1 MSSTG
6 AISAGQDAPKTAANP
21 NHYRIAVIPG
31 DGIGQEVIPPGVAVL
46 KAAAERFGFR
56 LTCEHFPW
64 GSDYYHQHGLMMP
77 ADGLDQ
83 LRPFDAIYFGAVGW
97 PDLPDHVT
105 LWGLRLA
112 ICQGFDQWANV
123 RPSRILPGVRGPLRD
138 KGPEDFDIV
147 VVRENSEGEYAGAG
161 GRIRRGRAEE
171 LAIQTAVFSRTAVE
185 RVIEYAFDLTERR
198 PRRKLTS
205 ITKSNAQ
212 AYSMTLW
219 DDIFAECAKR
229 HPNVETESWL
239 VDAATIRFVLHPESL
254 DVVVASNLFADILTD
269 LAGALSGSLG
279 LAPSANLD
287 PSRRSPSM
295 FEPVHGSA
303 PDIFG
308 RGSANPIAAIWSGAM
323 LLDHLGESEAARAIE
338 AAITTVTAAGQTLT
352 PDLGGTATTK
362 ELGAAIVAAIRG
374 KRRTL

>member
-1 MSSTG
+1 MS
-6 AISAGQDAPKTAANP
+6 QY
-21 NHYRIAVIPG
+21 HIAVIPG
-31 DGIGQEVIPPGVAVL
+31 DGIGQEVIPEGLKVL
-46 KAAAERFGFR
+46 RAISARFGIRFAF
-56 LTCEHFPW
+56 EEFGW
-64 GSDYYHQHGLMMP
+64 GSDFYRRQGTMMP
-77 ADGLDQ
+77 ADGLDK
-83 LRPFDAIYFGAVGW
+83 LRAFDAIYFGAVGW

-123 RPSRILPGVRGPLRD
+123 RPAKLLPGVRGPLRD
-138 KGPEDFDIV
+138 KGPDDFDIV

-161 GRIRRGRAEE
+161 GRVRRGRPEE
-171 LAIQTAVFSRTAVE
+171 IALQTAVFSRMAVE
-185 RVIEYAFDLTERR
+185 RIIEYAFTVAEGR
-198 PRRKLTS
+198 PRKKLTS

-219 DDIFAECAKR
+219 DDIFAECAAR
-229 HPNVETESWL
+229 HPTVETESWL
-239 VDAATIRFVLHPESL
+239 VDAATVRFVLRPETL

-308 RGSANPIAAIWSGAM
+308 QGIANPIAAIWSAAM
-323 LLDHLGESEAARAIE
+323 MLDWLGEPDAARAIE
-338 AAITTVTAAGQTLT
+338 AAIARVTEAGTTLT
-352 PDLGGTATTK
+352 PDLGGGATTAQV
-362 ELGAAIVAAIRG
+362 GDAIVAALEQG
-374 KRRTL
+374 

>member
-1 MSSTG
+1 M
-6 AISAGQDAPKTAANP
+6 AE
-21 NHYRIAVIPG
+21 YRIAVIPG
-31 DGIGQEVIPPGVAVL
+31 DGIGQEVIPEGVKVLAAVGRKFGL
-46 KAAAERFGFR
+46 RFNF
-56 LTCEHFPW
+56 EEFPW
-64 GSDYYHQHGLMMP
+64 GSEYYRQHGVMMP
-77 ADGLDQ
+77 SDGLATLQ
-83 LRPFDAIYFGAVGW
+83 PFDAIYFGAVGW
-97 PDLPDHVT
+97 PDIPDHIS

-123 RPSRILPGVRGPLRD
+123 RPAKLLPGIKGPLRD

-147 VVRENSEGEYAGAG
+147 VVRENSEGEYSGAG
-161 GRIRRGRAEE
+161 GRIRQGQPQEIA
-171 LAIQTAVFSRTAVE
+171 LQVAVFSRMAVE
-185 RVIEYAFDLTERR
+185 RAIEYAFTLAERR

-229 HPNVETESWL
+229 HPSVETETWL
-239 VDAATIRFVLHPESL
+239 VDAATIRFVLRPETL

-287 PSRRSPSM
+287 PSRRHPSM

-308 RGSANPIAAIWSGAM
+308 KGIANPIATIWSAAM
-323 LLDHLGESEAARAIE
+323 MLDHLGEPEAARAIE
-338 AAITTVTAAGQTLT
+338 RAISDVTALGEVLT
-352 PDLGGTATTK
+352 PDLGGYASTTQV
-362 ELGAAIVAAIRG
+362 ADAIVAALGRE
-374 KRRTL
+374 

>member
-1 MSSTG
+1 MSS
-6 AISAGQDAPKTAANP
+6 AQA
-21 NHYRIAVIPG
+21 YRIAVIPG
-31 DGIGQEVIPPGVAVL
+31 DGIGQEVIPEGL
-46 KAAAERFGFR
+46 KALDAVGQRFGLRFAF
-56 LTCEHFPW
+56 EHFPW
-64 GSDYYHQHGLMMP
+64 GSDYYHRHGVMMP
-77 ADGLDQ
+77 SDGLET

-97 PDLPDHVT
+97 PDVPDHVS

-123 RPSRILPGVRGPLRD
+123 RPARLLPGVRGPLRD
-138 KGPEDFDIV
+138 KGPADFDIV

-171 LAIQTAVFSRTAVE
+171 IALQTAVFSRAAVE
-185 RVIEYAFDLTERR
+185 RVIEYAFMLAERR

-219 DDIFAECAKR
+219 DDVFAGCASR
-229 HPNVETESWL
+229 HPTVTTEHWL
-239 VDAATIRFVLHPESL
+239 VDAATVRFVLHPETL

-287 PSRRSPSM
+287 PTGRAPSM

-308 RGSANPIAAIWSGAM
+308 QGIANPIAAVWSAALM
-323 LLDHLGESEAARAIE
+323 LDHLGQTAAAT
-338 AAITTVTAAGQTLT
+338 AITEAIAAVTAAGTTLT
-352 PDLGGTATTK
+352 PDLGGTATTVQV
-362 ELGAAIVAAIRG
+362 GDAIVAALQQG
-374 KRRTL
+374 

>member
-1 MSSTG
+1 MGT
-6 AISAGQDAPKTAANP
+6 
-21 NHYRIAVIPG
+21 YRIAAIPG
-31 DGIGQEVIPPGVAVL
+31 DGIGQEVVPEGLKVLGAVA
-46 KAAAERFGFR
+46 ARFGLVFAF
-56 LTCEHFPW
+56 EHFPW
-64 GSDYYHQHGLMMP
+64 GSAYYREHGLMMP

-83 LRPFDAIYFGAVGW
+83 LRSFDAIYFGAVGW

-123 RPSRILPGVRGPLRD
+123 RPAKLLLGIRGPLRD
-138 KGPEDFDIV
+138 KGPDDFDIV

-161 GRIRRGRAEE
+161 GRIRRGRPEE
-171 LAIQTAVFSRTAVE
+171 LALQTSVFSRTAVE
-185 RVIEYAFDLTERR
+185 RVIEYAFTLAESR

-219 DDIFAECAKR
+219 DDIFAECATR
-229 HPNVETESWL
+229 HPSVETESWL
-239 VDAATIRFVLHPESL
+239 VDAATVRFVLRPETL

-308 RGSANPIAAIWSGAM
+308 QGIANPIAAIWSAALM
-323 LLDHLGESEAARAIE
+323 LDHLGEPQAARTIE
-338 AAITTVTAAGQTLT
+338 AAIATVTADGTALT
-352 PDLGGTATTK
+352 PDLGGTATTAQ
-362 ELGAAIVAAIRG
+362 LGDAIVAALGR
-374 KRRTL
+374 

>member
-1 MSSTG
+1 MSGTEADG
-6 AISAGQDAPKTAANP
+6 PR
-21 NHYRIAVIPG
+21 YRIAVIPG
-31 DGIGQEVIPPGVAVL
+31 DGIGQEVVPEGLKVL
-46 KAAAERFGFR
+46 EAAGARHGLRFAF
-56 LTCEHFPW
+56 EHFPW
-64 GSDYYHQHGLMMP
+64 GSDYYAAHGAMMP
-77 ADGLDQ
+77 PDGLDT

-97 PDLPDHVT
+97 PTVPDHVS

-123 RPSRILPGVRGPLRD
+123 RPAKLLPGVRGPLRD
-138 KGPEDFDIV
+138 KGPADFDLV

-161 GRIRRGRAEE
+161 GRVHGGRAEE
-171 LAIQTAVFSRTAVE
+171 IALQTAVFSRRAVE
-185 RVIEYAFDLTERR
+185 RVIEYAFELAETR
-198 PRRKLTS
+198 PRRKVTS

-212 AYSMTLW
+212 AWSMTLW
-219 DDIFAECAKR
+219 DEVFASCAAR
-229 HPNVETESWL
+229 HPSVETESWL
-239 VDAATIRFVLHPESL
+239 VDAATVRFVLHPETL

-308 RGSANPIAAIWSGAM
+308 RGIANPIAAIWSAALM
-323 LLDHLGESEAARAIE
+323 LDHLGQPTAARAIE
-338 AAITTVTAAGQTLT
+338 DAIAKVTAGGATLT
-352 PDLGGTATTK
+352 PDLGGRATTAQV
-362 ELGAAIVAAIRG
+362 GDAIVAALEG
-374 KRRTL
+374 A

>member
-1 MSSTG
+1 M
-6 AISAGQDAPKTAANP
+6 AE
-21 NHYRIAVIPG
+21 YRIAVIPG
-31 DGIGQEVIPPGVAVL
+31 DGIGQEVIPEGVKVLAAVGRKFGL
-46 KAAAERFGFR
+46 RFDFAE
-56 LTCEHFPW
+56 FPW
-64 GSDYYHQHGLMMP
+64 GSEYYRQHGVMMP
-77 ADGLDQ
+77 ADGLATLQ
-83 LRPFDAIYFGAVGW
+83 PFDAIYFGAVGW
-97 PDLPDHVT
+97 PDIPDHVS

-123 RPSRILPGVRGPLRD
+123 RPAKLLPGIKGPLRD

-147 VVRENSEGEYAGAG
+147 VVRENSEGEYSGAG
-161 GRIRRGRAEE
+161 GRIRQGQPQEIA
-171 LAIQTAVFSRTAVE
+171 LQVAVFSRMAVE
-185 RVIEYAFDLTERR
+185 RAIEYAFALAERR

-219 DDIFAECAKR
+219 DEIFAECAKR
-229 HPNVETESWL
+229 HPSVETEQWL
-239 VDAATIRFVLHPESL
+239 VDAATIRFVLHPETL

-287 PSRRSPSM
+287 PSRRHPSM

-308 RGSANPIAAIWSGAM
+308 KGIANPIATIWSAAM
-323 LLDHLGESEAARAIE
+323 MLDHLGEPEAARAIE
-338 AAITTVTAAGQTLT
+338 RAISDVTAQGEVLT
-352 PDLGGTATTK
+352 PDLGGYASTTQV
-362 ELGAAIVAAIRG
+362 ADAIVAALG
-374 KRRTL
+374 

>member
-1 MSSTG
+1 MS
-6 AISAGQDAPKTAANP
+6 AL
-21 NHYRIAVIPG
+21 RIAVIPG
-31 DGIGQEVIPPGVAVL
+31 DGIGQEVIPEGLRVLRAVG
-46 KAAAERFGFR
+46 ERFGLDFAF
-56 LTCEHFPW
+56 EEFPW
-64 GSDYYHQHGLMMP
+64 GSDYYRQHGLMMP

-97 PDLPDHVT
+97 PDLPDHLT

-123 RPSRILPGVRGPLRD
+123 RPARLLPGVRGPLRD
-138 KGPEDFDIV
+138 KGPDDFDII

-161 GRIRRGRAEE
+161 GRIRRGRPEE
-171 LAIQTAVFSRTAVE
+171 IALQTSVFSRMAVE
-185 RVIEYAFDLTERR
+185 RIIEYAFDVAERR

-219 DDIFAECAKR
+219 DEIFAECAAR
-229 HPNVETESWL
+229 HPSVETESWL
-239 VDAATIRFVLHPESL
+239 VDAATVRFVLRPETL

-287 PSRRSPSM
+287 PSRSAPAM

-308 RGSANPIAAIWSGAM
+308 QGIANPIAAIWSAAM
-323 LLDHLGESEAARAIE
+323 MLDHLGQPEAARAIE
-338 AAITTVTAAGQTLT
+338 AAIAVVTAAGRSLT
-352 PDLGGTATTK
+352 PDLGGTATTV
-362 ELGAAIVAAIRG
+362 ELGEAIAAAVRAG
-374 KRRTL
+374 